1 MEMSFEKKL
10 TIAIDGPAG
19 AGKSSAAKGLSRQLA
34 YLYLDTG
41 ALYRAMAWKILDEKI
56 DPNDITKVNLRC
68 QSLEIHLDLDEL
80 KNAVWVNG
88 QVVTAFIRSP
98 DVTAAAS
105 LISSYPVVRRKLL
118 SVQQA
123 FGREGG
129 VVAEGRD
136 IGTVV
141 FPQADLKFYLD
152 ADVSVRGARRQ
163 KDLLRQGLKA
173 DQSKTTD
180 DIKTRDRN
188 DRSRPLSPLKKAE
201 DAIFIDSTLL
211 KPQEVIDLM
220 LNEFSRMQA
229 SRS

>member
-1 MEMSFEKKL
+1 MKKRL

-19 AGKSSAAKGLSRQLA
+19 AGKSSAAKGLSEQLA

-41 ALYRAMAWKILDEKI
+41 ALYRAMAWKILEGKI
-56 DPNDITKVNLRC
+56 DPSEVSKVDLLC
-68 QSLEIHLDLDEL
+68 QCIEIKLALSETHIS
-80 KNAVWVNG
+80 VWVDG
-88 QVVTAFIRSP
+88 KDVSSLIRSP
-98 DVTAAAS
+98 EVTATSS
-105 LISSYPVVRRKLL
+105 LISSYPDVREKLL

-141 FPQADLKFYLD
+141 FPNADLKFFLD
-152 ADVSVRGARRQ
+152 ADISVRGERRQ
-163 KDLLRQGLKA
+163 KDLLSQGIEV

-180 DIKTRDRN
+180 DLEVRDRK
-188 DRSRPLSPLKKAE
+188 DSRRPLSPLKKAE
-201 DAIFIDSTLL
+201 DAISIDSTNL

-220 LNEFSRMQA
+220 LNEVAILQSSRP
-229 SRS
+229 S